1 MPEKTNDAAD
11 EFMRG
16 FPAMPDVAIHRF
28 AHEAMATM
36 FGILITGCSKET
48 AQQAALEAFRLVDK
62 LELEL
67 SRFAQGSDIW
77 RINKLSAGN
86 WVHIGQATLDCLQL
100 AQHAHQQTAGAFD
113 ITVGSLIKYW
123 RDKPIDHPAS
133 ADEDFQKARLCT
145 GMDLLEINAENY
157 AAGVKTDGLRIDLGG
172 IGKGY
177 AVDRMTEVL
186 KDWQINSAL
195 AYGGNSSVYALGT
208 LADLPGWPLS
218 LSVPDKTKTTST
230 KVFLKD
236 QAFGASGLAV
246 KGYHIIDP
254 RTGTPVQHRHR
265 CWSMAPTTAYADALS
280 TAFMIMPLNEIEK
293 FCSTHPKIS
302 ALIAWPGPDGF
313 ENRGF
318 GNLKTI

>member
-1 MPEKTNDAAD
+1 
-11 EFMRG
+11 
-16 FPAMPDVAIHRF
+16 MPDVEIHRF
-28 AHEAMATM
+28 AHEAMATV
-36 FGILITGCSKET
+36 FGVLATGCSRET

-77 RINKLSAGN
+77 RINKLTAGN

-100 AQHAHQQTAGAFD
+100 AQHAHRQTSGAFD
-113 ITVGSLIKYW
+113 ITIGSLIKYW
-123 RDKPIDHPAS
+123 RDKPVDHPVS
-133 ADEDFQKARLCT
+133 EDEDFKKARLCT
-145 GMDLLEINAENY
+145 GMNLLEINAENY
-157 AAGVKTDGLRIDLGG
+157 AAGVKIDGLLVDLGG

-177 AVDRMTEVL
+177 AVDRMLEVL
-186 KDWQINSAL
+186 NDWQIDSAL

-218 LSVPDKTKTTST
+218 LSLPDKAKTTST
-230 KVFLKD
+230 KVFLKN

-246 KGYHIIDP
+246 KGCHIIDP
-254 RTGTPVQHRHR
+254 RTGTPVRHRHC
-265 CWSMAPTTAYADALS
+265 CWSMAPTAAYADALS
-280 TAFMIMPLNEIEK
+280 TAFMIMPLKEIEK
-293 FCSTHPKIS
+293 FCSSRPNIS

-318 GNLKTI
+318 GKLKSI